1 MSKKDGWDELN
12 VFLGIVASGITI
24 YQAFKKCPCDGNPLP
39 FKAHCNQCGHN
50 HYF

>member
-1 MSKKDGWDELN
+1 MSKNDIWEA
-12 VFLGIVASGITI
+12 LGAIASVGGLFVTI

-39 FKAHCNQCGHN
+39 FKAHCDLCNHN